1 MQIEVIRSITAQHES
16 EIVAFCNFIVDRDGD
31 GLKTILEIGTFK
43 GGTAYIFSQ
52 IALNKV
58 ITIDLRQNQD
68 GRNPLLQKL
77 KTKVPIIEVMGI
89 SSAPATIQAVKNL
102 LGDDLVDLLFI
113 DGPHG
118 YEEVKADFINYS
130 TLVRDGG
137 WIAFHDIIHFPSA
150 GEAACEVHR
159 LWEEI
164 KGDYPFLEFIF
175 HRQDPD
181 KQRTTLNPSVHMGI
195 GLLQWIM
202 LS

>member
-1 MQIEVIRSITAQHES
+1 MQIEVIRGITAQHES
-16 EIVAFCNFIVDRDGD
+16 EIGAFCNFIVERDGD

-58 ITIDLRQNQD
+58 ITIDLHRNQD
-68 GRNPLLQKL
+68 GRNPLFQKL

-102 LGDDLVDLLFI
+102 LGEDLVDLLFI
-113 DGPHG
+113 DGDHG
-118 YEEVKADFINYS
+118 YEAVKADFINYS

-137 WIAFHDIIHFPSA
+137 WIAFHDIHHFPSA

-175 HRQDPD
+175 HR
-181 KQRTTLNPSVHMGI
+181 
-195 GLLQWIM
+195 
-202 LS
+202 